1 MAQTQ
6 AATGTLF
13 VTEKR
18 PVLASGGMVVT
29 NHPLASAA
37 GMQMLAAGGNAVDA
51 TVAALFA
58 LTVVEPMMVGILGGG
73 FVHLRLPDGTHTVLE
88 GKGNARKALAPTPS
102 SPIRMHRPAHLKA
115 WGDGT
120 VWGALRWRHLAP

>member
-88 GKGNARKALAPTPS
+88 ARA
-102 SPIRMHRPAHLKA
+102 MPARRWPQHLRA
-115 WGDGT
+115 RSECT
-120 VWGALRWRHLAP
+120 ARRT